1 MTDYATY
8 PASPPRGLSITSL
21 VLGIVSLF
29 FGFTFVVPLIG
40 AILGFVGL
48 RREPAGRGFALA
60 GVWINGLILVFWIVI
75 TIVVVLAVVAGAVV
89 IPIWATT
96 N

>member
-8 PASPPRGLSITSL
+8 PASPPRGLSIASL
-21 VLGIVSLF
+21 VLGVVSLF
-29 FGFTFVVPLIG
+29 FGFTFAVPVIG
-40 AILGFVGL
+40 VILGWIGL

-60 GVWINGLILVFWIVI
+60 GVWINGLILAFWIVT
-75 TIVVVLAVVAGAVV
+75 TIVVIFAVIAGAIV
-89 IPIWATT
+89 IPLWATA